1 MEVFFRAGGLMH
13 ISAILNQETMLS
25 SGALKS
31 MQTERL
37 PGYGKIVVEDYG
49 IGEGDLLWIVN
60 AYGINSATI
69 DAALTAKAHGAKV
82 IGVSSHEH
90 AETCP
95 LDHPARH
102 PSKKN
107 LHDVVDCSIDCKVK
121 LGDATLE
128 ISGFEQKI
136 GALSTYANAVSYT
149 HLSGVVFVGYAG
161 IAYAQGMS
169 IYFWWAVNIALA
181 TALASVTIIPRWPR
195 LRRALGIE
203 SPTEY
208 LQMRYNR
215 AAQLLIAISGIGS
228 KLLDVAA
235 KWTSIG
241 IPVSYTHLP
250 LGVHGQDFL
259 LNVLADAGLVL
270 FQHLRLKFS

>member
-1 MEVFFRAGGLMH
+1 MEQGLLTDLYYDEILKVINEIRATERENILKAARMIADQVKQDKLVYVFGPGGHSNLAAMEVFFRAGGLLH
-13 ISAILNQETMLS
+13 YSAILNQETLLS

-136 GALSTYANAVSYT
+136 GALSTYANAYVMNCVVIEAINM
-149 HLSGVVFVGYAG
+149 LVNEGVNPPVWRSGNCPGGDEWNNQFLERFRG
-161 IAYAQGMS
+161 
-169 IYFWWAVNIALA
+169 AVRCL
-181 TALASVTIIPRWPR
+181 
-195 LRRALGIE
+195 
-203 SPTEY
+203 
-208 LQMRYNR
+208 
-215 AAQLLIAISGIGS
+215 
-228 KLLDVAA
+228 
-235 KWTSIG
+235 
-241 IPVSYTHLP
+241 
-250 LGVHGQDFL
+250 
-259 LNVLADAGLVL
+259 
-270 FQHLRLKFS
+270 